1 MRNLVLVFFILCANL
16 VEAYD
21 FEKEG
26 IYYNKTYKGLEQY
39 LVNYTSNRLKIN
51 ELH

>member
-1 MRNLVLVFFILCANL
+1 MQIVHQGEIIQ
-16 VEAYD
+16 E
-21 FEKEG
+21 
-26 IYYNKTYKGLEQY
+26 IYCFHIFQY